1 MTELLLISE
10 LFSSWYQS
18 YTQYQL
24 NLKKYLD
31 KNINLN
37 FTYKKNIYSSEII
50 EKLSTSII
58 NQNRLV
64 KELNIKITHPFIE
77 FRQIDEF
84 NIKKLLIIDDNYWT
98 ILDKKEWYPLFS
110 NVIYFLKSI
119 HNSNTLD
126 NLDTINIRVWYTYDE
141 KQVIVES
148 YTENMIIKIIFVH
161 GVKEY
166 NNDDFDF
173 I

>member
-1 MTELLLISE
+1 MTELILISE

-18 YTQYQL
+18 YTTQYQL

-31 KNINLN
+31 KIINLN

-50 EKLSTSII
+50 EKSSTSII
-58 NQNRLV
+58 DQNKLV
-64 KELNIKITHPFIE
+64 KELNIKITHPFVE
-77 FRQIDEF
+77 FRQLDEF

-110 NVIYFLKSI
+110 NIIYFLKDL
-119 HNSNTLD
+119 HNSDT
-126 NLDTINIRVWYTYDE
+126 LDTINIRVWYTCDE
-141 KQVIVES
+141 KQVIIES
-148 YTENMIIKIIFVH
+148 FTQNMIIKIIFIH

-166 NNDDFDF
+166 TNNDDFD
-173 I
+173 II

>member
-10 LFSSWYQS
+10 IFSSWYQS
-18 YTQYQL
+18 YTHHQL

-31 KNINLN
+31 KIINLN

-50 EKLSTSII
+50 EKSSTSII

-64 KELNIKITHPFIE
+64 KELNIKITHPFLE
-77 FRQIDEF
+77 FRQLDEF

-110 NVIYFLKSI
+110 NIIYFLKII
-119 HNSNTLD
+119 HNSDT
-126 NLDTINIRVWYTYDE
+126 LDTINIRVWYTYDE
-141 KQVIVES
+141 KQVIIES
-148 YTENMIIKIIFVH
+148 FTENMIIKIIFIH

-166 NNDDFDF
+166 NNNDDFD
-173 I
+173 II